1 MQGAP
6 GPGEEPIRASASRGR
21 PAPQP
26 EPEEALGLSQLPP
39 ELLLAVLSLLPP
51 RTLLGRCRQVCRRW
65 RALVDAPGL
74 WLKILARDHRALWP
88 VVRSCLPRADAAS
101 ACLLGRF
108 CARGPIGRNLLR
120 NPKSKKGFWKWKM
133 LSDGD
138 DWPEEENSEVRPGAP
153 FHTSF
158 LPGYRCCHNKKVL
171 DLEEEGLWPELLDSG
186 KVEICVS
193 DWRTDR
199 QGTDC
204 IYQLIVRLLDANQAV
219 LDHFSPKP
227 FPIRKWRNSVSHQV
241 SHVFS
246 NLKKGV
252 RFVSFEHWMWDLEF
266 CSEQCGVYL
275 TNSSVI
281 VSIRLF

>member
-6 GPGEEPIRASASRGR
+6 RPGEEPIRASASRGR

-108 CARGPIGRNLLR
+108 CARGPIGRNLFQ
-120 NPKSKKGFWKWKM
+120 NPKGTDGFQMWTM
-133 LSDGD
+133 LSGGDG
-138 DWPEEENSEVRPGAP
+138 WAEEENYEVLPGAP
-153 FHTSF
+153 SQTSF
-158 LPGYRCCHNKKVL
+158 PSTCRWCHKKETL
-171 DLEEEGLWPELLDSG
+171 DLEAEGLWPELLDSG
-186 KVEICVS
+186 KVEIRVS
-193 DWRTDR
+193 HWWADR

-204 IYQLIVRLLDANQAV
+204 MYQLTVQLLDANKAV
-219 LDHFSPKP
+219 LDHVSP
-227 FPIRKWRNSVSHQV
+227 
-241 SHVFS
+241 VFS
-246 NLKKGV
+246 H
-252 RFVSFEHWMWDLEF
+252 SAA
-266 CSEQCGVYL
+266 
-275 TNSSVI
+275 
-281 VSIRLF
+281 

>member
-88 VVRSCLPRADAAS
+88 VVRSYA
-101 ACLLGRF
+101 F
-108 CARGPIGRNLLR
+108 QM
-120 NPKSKKGFWKWKM
+120 WTM
-133 LSDGD
+133 LSGGDG
-138 DWPEEENSEVRPGAP
+138 WAEEENYEVLPGAP
-153 FHTSF
+153 SQTSF
-158 LPGYRCCHNKKVL
+158 PSTYRWCHKKETL
-171 DLEEEGLWPELLDSG
+171 DLEEEGLWLELLDSG
-186 KVEICVS
+186 KAEICVS
-193 DWRTDR
+193 HWWTDR

-204 IYQLIVRLLDANQAV
+204 MYQLTVQLLDANRAV
-219 LDHFSPKP
+219 LDHFALVS
-227 FPIRKWRNSVSHQV
+227 FPIQQHRNSVIFEM

-246 NLKKGV
+246 NLKTGV
-252 RFVSFEHWMWDLEF
+252 RFVSLEHW
-266 CSEQCGVYL
+266 
-275 TNSSVI
+275 I
-281 VSIRLF
+281 